1 MARDGV
7 FPFSN
12 YLRWVFKRTRIPLA
26 NVIFVFIIDS
36 LLLLLQLAST
46 TAFSA
51 LIAIATL
58 GFQIS
63 YLMPILF
70 RCTTARH
77 TFELGEF
84 NLGRLSVP
92 IAIISCIWLFIT
104 SIFMFFPFDY
114 PVTKTN
120 MNYAIVIIGGVALI
134 PLIYWI
140 VSARH
145 RFVGPNIPGINPIP
159 LSSGHVTADD
169 VSITPLSETPNTA
182 VSQM

>member
-1 MARDGV
+1 MARDNV

-26 NVIFVFIIDS
+26 NVIFVFIIDA
-36 LLLLLQLAST
+36 LFLLLQLVST
-46 TAFSA
+46 TVFTA
-51 LIAIATL
+51 LVATAAL
-58 GFQIS
+58 GYQIS

-77 TFELGEF
+77 KFPLGDF
-84 NLGRLSVP
+84 SLGRLSMP

-104 SIFMFFPFDY
+104 TIIMFFPFEY
-114 PVTKTN
+114 PIKKDN
-120 MNYAIVIIGGVALI
+120 MNYAIVIIGGAAVI

-145 RFVGPNIPGINPIP
+145 RFVGPNIPEINPIP
-159 LSSGHVTADD
+159 LSSGHVTAND
-169 VSITPLSETPNTA
+169 VSITPLSETSNTA